1 MSVIAAVAGHDLS
14 PDPGES
20 NLAQNQSTDKY
31 RQVRQ
36 SVRRCRHEA
45 SRGYVPGV
53 LARGPSFL
61 FIGPPR
67 AGSSWFV
74 EILREHPNVF
84 IPGNKGTFFFSKLYS
99 RGLSWYEGFFPQHPR
114 QAAVG
119 EVCEDYLAS
128 PEALAH
134 IRAYRPAIRLICCL
148 RNPYDR
154 AISAWRFFAR
164 NGLDQP
170 TLAAQAAQSPDV
182 FDHGC
187 YATQLAVVRSLFP
200 DEQILTFCFEELL
213 ASPER
218 VARRL
223 YEFIGV
229 DPRFVAPSLHRR
241 INARARPRCRFLARM
256 VHNIHIRSWGSSRHL
271 SNAVGRIKRVPGLHR
286 LVTVALYD
294 EKLQPTDWRDLL
306 HEFPQQVIDRYEREI
321 CGLERML
328 GRDLSGWHAVAAP
341 LEDTA

>member
-1 MSVIAAVAGHDLS
+1 MKQIVQGS
-14 PDPGES
+14 
-20 NLAQNQSTDKY
+20 
-31 RQVRQ
+31 
-36 SVRRCRHEA
+36 RHEA
-45 SRGYVPGV
+45 SRRQVPGV

-99 RGLSWYEGFFPQHPR
+99 RGLSWYEGFFPKHPR
-114 QAAVG
+114 QAAIG

-128 PEALAH
+128 PEALAR
-134 IRAYRPAIRLICCL
+134 IRAYRPTVRLICCL

-182 FDHGC
+182 FVHGC
-187 YATQLAVVRSLFP
+187 YATQLGVVRSLFP
-200 DEQILTFCFEELL
+200 DEQILIFCFEELL
-213 ASPER
+213 SSPER
-218 VARRL
+218 LARRL

-241 INARARPRCRFLARM
+241 INARARPRCRVLART
-256 VHNIHIRSWGSSRHL
+256 VHNIHIRSWGSSRLL
-271 SNAVGRIKRVPGLHR
+271 SNAVGRLKRVPGLHR
-286 LVTVALYD
+286 LVTAALYD
-294 EKLQPTDWRDLL
+294 ERPHPSEWRDLL
-306 HEFPQQVIDRYEREI
+306 HEFPQQVIDRYEWEI
-321 CGLERML
+321 SVLERML
-328 GRDLSGWHAVAAP
+328 GQDLSGWRASAAGGLEPSVREGPRKGSAKEVPKNTRTVAGARP
-341 LEDTA
+341 V